1 MLLKRLG
8 ISFIS
13 FILIFTM
20 IPITALAKTDE
31 NKTYVKDEVI
41 YANLSANGNVNDMYV
56 VNSFQIDQAGQF
68 IDYGTY
74 DNVRNLTDLTDVTI
88 KNENEVHFKANEE
101 FYYQGALKKQSLPW
115 DISISYLLDGEKMEP
130 KDLLGASGELTIQI
144 ETKKN
149 EDIDPTFFEYYLLQ
163 VNLTFDP
170 LHFKNIIA
178 PKGTEANEGKNKLMT
193 FSVMPDKEEV
203 MIVTTDVT
211 DFKMEP
217 IEMSAVPAN
226 IGFESPDT
234 KELSSDMQA
243 LSNAIRDIN
252 DGVAELEDGATELSK
267 GAFELSNGSDQF
279 LNGIN
284 ELNNSSD
291 QLINGSEEI
300 LNAFNQINQ
309 MLGNIPEMP
318 SGIDNDLKQI
328 PETLNSLSS
337 ELRNIAKFVG
347 QIQTEVD
354 NLPDITLNESEI
366 EQLIQLLNDINT
378 SIQENQFQTG
388 EDNEEIDEDLQAD
401 LEKKAQENK
410 NLINEQINQSIKR
423 LELMGESVN
432 LLDGIKT
439 EVPNDA
445 KGSIIEMANEID
457 KFSQGID
464 GAMGSL
470 SMLDDLNELTSG
482 LSQFATEYKKFH
494 NGLVAYTDG
503 VNQLA
508 TSYNELNQGTH
519 QLAKGTSD
527 LKDGISQLQDGTQEL
542 REETKDLSGQLES
555 EIDKFMEDFDFSDF
569 EPLSFVSDLN
579 KNIGVVQFV
588 FQTEAIEKDEPEDKP
603 KEEEPPK
610 NFWDR
615 FLDLFR

>member
-8 ISFIS
+8 YSLVS

-20 IPITALAKTDE
+20 IPTASLAKTDDNE
-31 NKTYVKDEVI
+31 DYVKDEVI
-41 YANLSANGNVNDMYV
+41 YANLSASGKIDEMYV
-56 VNSFQIDQAGQF
+56 VNSFQINQAGQF
-68 IDYGTY
+68 IDYGSY

-88 KNENEVHFKANEE
+88 KNDNEVHFQADEA
-101 FYYQGALKKQSLPW
+101 FYYQGRLDKQPLPW
-115 DISISYLLDGEKMEP
+115 DISITYLLDGKKMDPE
-130 KDLLGASGELTIQI
+130 DLLGANGELTIQI
-144 ETKKN
+144 ETRKN

-163 VNLTFDP
+163 VNLTLDP

-203 MIVTTDVT
+203 MIVTTDVR

-252 DGVAELEDGATELSK
+252 DGVAELEDGASELSK
-267 GAFELSNGSDQF
+267 GASELSNGSDQF

-291 QLINGSEEI
+291 QLIKGSDEI
-300 LNAFNQINQ
+300 LNVFKQINQ
-309 MLGNIPEMP
+309 MLGNIPEIP
-318 SGIDNDLKQI
+318 SGIENDLNQI
-328 PETLNSLSS
+328 PETLKSLSS
-337 ELRNIAKFVG
+337 ELRNVARFVG
-347 QIQTEVD
+347 QLQTEV
-354 NLPDITLNESEI
+354 NSLPDITLNENEI
-366 EQLIQLLNDINT
+366 EQLIQLLKEINSSVQESDLQT
-378 SIQENQFQTG
+378 SEET
-388 EDNEEIDEDLQAD
+388 EEIDEDV
-401 LEKKAQENK
+401 EKEIEKQAQENK
-410 NLINEQINQSIKR
+410 KIIDEQIKQSIER
-423 LELMGESVN
+423 LELMDQSVN
-432 LLDGIKT
+432 LIDGIKT
-439 EVPNDA
+439 QVPKDTS
-445 KGSIIEMANEID
+445 GSLIEMADEID
-457 KFSQGID
+457 LFTQGID

-482 LSQFATEYKKFH
+482 LSQLATEYNKFH

-508 TSYNELNQGTH
+508 TSYNELNQGTN
-519 QLAKGTSD
+519 QLAKGTSK

-542 REETKDLSGQLES
+542 RDETKDLSGQLES

-569 EPLSFVSDLN
+569 EALSFVSDLN
-579 KNIGVVQFV
+579 TNIGVVQFV
-588 FQTEAIEKDEPEDKP
+588 LQTEAIEKDEPDDAPK
-603 KEEEPPK
+603 KEEPKK